1 MKNNKNNNKT
11 VFGLAVLSSFALA
24 MALPISASA
33 VTLSRQLEMGMRGV
47 DVGDLQTFLA
57 LDSSIYPSG
66 LVTGYFGTLTKG
78 GVMRFQARNGI
89 STVGR
94 VGPQTLAVINAQMGG
109 VAAGGTVFAGF
120 SGVSV
125 SPSSTSVNFSIG
137 TDMPVR
143 AAVHYSTSPVPA
155 SEVESQGTVTVGGTQ
170 APVSNTLQ
178 TTHYITA
185 NGLQPNTTYHYV
197 VHVVNA
203 NGKSSVLFGR
213 FTTSN

>member
-1 MKNNKNNNKT
+1 MKNNKT
-11 VFGLAVLSSFALA
+11 VLRLAVLSSFALA

-33 VTLSRQLEMGMRGV
+33 ALYRQLQLGMSGS
-47 DVGDLQTFLA
+47 DVNELQSFLSQ
-57 LDSSIYPSG
+57 DSSIYPSG

-94 VGPQTLAVINAQMGG
+94 VGPQTLTVINAQMGG
-109 VAAGGTVFAGF
+109 VVAGGMVFAGF
-120 SGVSV
+120 SGVTI
-125 SPSSTSVNFSIG
+125 SPSATSVNFSIT

-155 SEVESQGTVTVGGTQ
+155 NEVESQGTVTVGGTQ

-185 NGLQPNTTYHYV
+185 SSLQPNTTYYYI

-213 FTTSN
+213 FTTPN

>member
-1 MKNNKNNNKT
+1 MKNNKT
-11 VFGLAVLSSFALA
+11 VFGLALLSSFALA
-24 MALPISASA
+24 MVLPVSASA
-33 VTLSRQLEMGMRGV
+33 ALYRQLQLGMNGS
-47 DVGDLQTFLA
+47 DVNELQSFLSQ
-57 LDSSIYPSG
+57 DSSIYPSG

-78 GVMRFQARNGI
+78 GVMKFQARNGI

-109 VAAGGTVFAGF
+109 VAAGGMMFAGF
-120 SGVSV
+120 SGLSIN
-125 SPSSTSVNFSIG
+125 PSSTSANFSVS

-143 AAVHYSTSPVPA
+143 VAVHYSTTPVTA
-155 SEVESQGTVTVGGTQ
+155 SEVESQGTVTVGGIQ

-185 NGLQPNTTYHYV
+185 SSLQPNTTYYYI
-197 VHVVNA
+197 VHAINA

-213 FTTSN
+213 FTTLN